1 MSNPASTNNR
11 SGLQVEPRTV
21 VTKRQRLL
29 VAARRHGARRANL
42 SLPVLSLSLPAISP
56 AQPPNKT
63 FLVYF
68 LQPSFWELYQWH
80 VLLGAGGLLLLFG
93 VIYLWISPK
102 RTEVGRKIRPTEGIA
117 DTMHVA
123 QVVKSATDGIITFND
138 SYEVTLFNLAAEKMF
153 DYTAPDAIGQQID
166 KFIPELREL
175 VECWKA
181 ENFEGKP
188 PSGPMELRGVRYS
201 SEEFSV
207 EATASQT
214 GIEGEKVYTLILRDT
229 TERKRVEK
237 KLAESESNYRAIFNA
252 ANDALF
258 IHDARSGR
266 ILDANA
272 RASEMYGWSVDE
284 VRSLG
289 VADLS
294 SNQPPF
300 TQDAAVLRVQEAAF
314 GLPQLF
320 EWRARKKSGRLF
332 WVEVN
337 LKSAILRGEQVVL
350 AVVRDITSRKEALDE
365 MREVEERFGKAFK
378 ASPQPMS
385 LTTLAEGTYLDV
397 NDSFLKMSG
406 FTRGEVIG
414 QTAMQLGNW
423 EDVSERTRFVER
435 LQTYGSIVNY
445 ETRFRTK
452 DGSRRVSLLSA
463 ELLHIQGK
471 ECMLVAST
479 DITELVH
486 SQQALRESEQRFRNM
501 ADTAPVLIWVCD
513 ESKACT
519 YVNKQWLDFTGRS
532 FEDELGQG
540 WTQGIH
546 PDDQDNALAL
556 WNSSSDSRRPFQLEY
571 RLRRR
576 DGEYRWVLDCGTP
589 RLSTEGEF
597 LGFIGSAVDITDRK
611 ESEVALHK
619 AHEELNQLK
628 NKLEA
633 ENIYLHQELQLDQTF
648 GDIVGRSEAIKN
660 VLFKVKQVGPTDS
673 TVLITGETGTGKE
686 LVARA
691 IHATSSRK
699 DQSLIKVNCAALSP
713 TLIESEL
720 FGHEKGSFTGATARK
735 LGRFELANGSTIFL
749 DEIGELPTDLQVKLL
764 RVIQEGEFE
773 RVGGAK
779 TIKVDVRIV
788 AATNR
793 NLKSAVEEGLFRED
807 LWYRLNVFPITVP
820 PLRQRKEDI
829 PLLVEVFVNKYAKKF
844 GKTIVSVP
852 PRTMQSLQAHSW
864 PGNIRELVNVIE
876 RAVIHTTGTVLHGVE
891 RLEPSREETA
901 ALRTLEETER
911 DYIVRVLESTGWRI
925 EGKFGASRILGLN
938 PSTLRTRM
946 TKLGIQRRSS
956 HLEPDL
962 SAGARA
968 ATSHED

>member
-1 MSNPASTNNR
+1 MNNLARINSR
-11 SGLQVEPRTV
+11 SGPQIEPRTV
-21 VTKRQRLL
+21 VKKTRRLSF
-29 VAARRHGARRANL
+29 AARSHGARRANSSLPIL
-42 SLPVLSLSLPAISP
+42 SLHLPAI
-56 AQPPNKT
+56 
-63 FLVYF
+63 YF
-68 LQPSFWELYQWH
+68 LQPSLWELYQWH
-80 VLLGAGGLLLLFG
+80 VLLGAGGLLILFG
-93 VIYLWISPK
+93 LIYMWTSRKP
-102 RTEVGRKIRPTEGIA
+102 TEVGRESRPAERIA
-117 DTMHVA
+117 DTVQLT

-153 DYTAPDAIGQQID
+153 GYAAADAISQQID

-175 VECWKA
+175 IECWNT
-181 ENFEGKP
+181 ENFEGHP
-188 PSGPMELRGVRYS
+188 PSEPMELRGVTDS
-201 SEEFSV
+201 GEEFSV

-214 GIEGEKVYTLILRDT
+214 SIEGRKIYTLILRDT
-229 TERKRVEK
+229 TERKRAEQ

-258 IHDARSGR
+258 IHHAKTGQ

-272 RASEMYGWSVDE
+272 KTSEMFGWSVDE
-284 VRSLG
+284 VKGLSVG
-289 VADLS
+289 ELS
-294 SNQPPF
+294 SNQPPY
-300 TQDAAVLRVQEAAF
+300 TQHAAVHRVQEAAF

-320 EWRARKKSGRLF
+320 EWHARNKSGRLF

-337 LKSAILRGEQVVL
+337 LKSAILGGEQVVL
-350 AVVRDITSRKEALDE
+350 SVVRDITARKEALDE
-365 MREVEERFGKAFK
+365 MRESQERFGKAFK

-385 LTTLAEGTYLDV
+385 LTTLVEGTYLDV
-397 NDSFLKMSG
+397 NESFLKMSG
-406 FTRGEVIG
+406 FTREEVIG
-414 QTAMQLGNW
+414 NTALQLGNW

-435 LQTYGSIVNY
+435 LQTYGSIANY

-452 DGSRRVSLLSA
+452 NGSRRVSLLSA

-513 ESKACT
+513 QSQACT
-519 YVNKQWLDFTGRS
+519 YVNRQWLDFTGRS
-532 FEDELGQG
+532 LEDELGQG
-540 WTQGIH
+540 WTEGIH
-546 PDDQDNALAL
+546 PEDQQKALEV
-556 WNSSSDSRRPFQLEY
+556 WNSSSDSRKPFQLEY

-589 RLSTEGEF
+589 RLSADGEF
-597 LGFIGSAVDITDRK
+597 LGFIGSAIDITDRK
-611 ESEVALHK
+611 EAEVELHK
-619 AHEELNQLK
+619 AHAELKQLK

-633 ENIYLHQELQLDQTF
+633 ENIYLHQELQQDQTF
-648 GDIVGRSEAIKN
+648 GDIVGQSEAIKD
-660 VLFKVKQVGPTDS
+660 VMFKVKQVGPTDS

-699 DQSLIKVNCAALSP
+699 GHPLIKVNCAALSP

-793 NLKSAVEEGLFRED
+793 NLKVAVEKGVFRED

-829 PLLVEVFVNKYAKKF
+829 PLLVESFVNKYAKQF
-844 GKTIVSVP
+844 GKTIVSVQ
-852 PRTMQSLQAHSW
+852 PRTMQNLQAHSW
-864 PGNIRELVNVIE
+864 PGNVRELANVIE
-876 RAVIHTTGTVLHGVE
+876 RAVIHTTGTVLHGIE
-891 RLEPSREETA
+891 RLEPAREQTA
-901 ALRTLEETER
+901 ALRTLQETER
-911 DYIVRVLESTGWRI
+911 DYIVQVLEHSGWRI

-946 TKLGIQRRSS
+946 TKLGIQRRPS
-956 HLEPDL
+956 HLEGDL
-962 SAGARA
+962 PPSGRA
-968 ATSHED
+968 ATSREN